1 MVTVE
6 GQAMTVNTEVLSCP
20 PVTAA
25 PPALVEAAP
34 DAPIA
39 FPVEAGTA
47 DETETPAPHATPDLV
62 STTLDSNR
70 AKVVPGAARS
80 EARSTQR

>member
-6 GQAMTVNTEVLSCP
+6 GQAVTVKTEVLGCP

-34 DAPIA
+34 DTPIA
-39 FPVEAGTA
+39 FPVDAGTA
-47 DETETPAPHATPDLV
+47 DDTETPGPHATPDLE
-62 STTLDSNR
+62 SLTLDSNR

-80 EARSTQR
+80 ESRSTQR